1 MNELLLELTEKLNNN
16 ILKQKEIAKNIELLP
31 KGHINILKRNGRG
44 YYYLTYREGPKIK
57 NDYLG
62 AVGKVDLTETVSK
75 LRQRDIYIKETKT
88 LKEEE
93 IKINKLIKK
102 LK

>member
-62 AVGKVDLTETVSK
+62 AVGKVDLTEIVSK
-75 LRQRDIYIKETKT
+75 LRRRDIYIKETKT